1 MVGIDFSAMFSW
13 IATSMSPVF
22 GTSFSI
28 GIALEIFIA
37 YACLRSGAGI
47 VMTAGA
53 LFVTTFILASMS
65 LLPAIAYVFMVLIA
79 AITLAYLVFLK
90 PSQGK

>member
-1 MVGIDFSAMFSW
+1 
-13 IATSMSPVF
+13 MSPVF
-22 GTSFSI
+22 GTSFSV

-65 LLPAIAYVFMVLIA
+65 LLPAIAYIFLVLIA
-79 AITLAYLVFLK
+79 AVTLAYLIFWK
-90 PSQGK
+90 PSHG

>member
-13 IATSMSPVF
+13 IADAMSPVF

-28 GIALEIFIA
+28 GIALEIFVA
-37 YACLRSGAGI
+37 YLCLRSGAGI
-47 VMTAGA
+47 ILTAGA

-65 LLPAIAYVFMVLIA
+65 LLPAIAYIFLVLLA
-79 AITLAYLVFLK
+79 AVLLAYLVFLK